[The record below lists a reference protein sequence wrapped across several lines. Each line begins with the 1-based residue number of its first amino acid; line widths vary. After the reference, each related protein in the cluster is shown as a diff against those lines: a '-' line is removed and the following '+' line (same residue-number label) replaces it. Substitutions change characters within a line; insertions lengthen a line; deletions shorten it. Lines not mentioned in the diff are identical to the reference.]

1 MKNLKQL
8 IKNKYR
14 NGPDNIG
21 KDFISPALKNSILYR
36 RGTGFFSSG
45 ALIAYADSMNH
56 LIEENTKIQIICSP
70 VIHDKTLLS
79 ILKNNITDEQRKKTI
94 EKLSNS
100 VVLKALGYK
109 LNTERRDYKKDLL
122 AYFIAKSI
130 IEIRF
135 AVPRN
140 FKDVEINNLIEQD
153 EKYDLTNNLY
163 HVKTGYFKITDGSII
178 GFDGSF
184 NESDSGHQYHIDQT
198 QVWRSWVE
206 NDRER
211 LTDLVETIDS
221 DWNGTNP
228 YIEVFKMDEEAI
240 ELANRLSTPN
250 RPQKSEYEQKKE
262 QITSVITSEINQLR
276 EYQKEALNNWKDSK
290 YHGIFAMATGTG
302 KTRTAIEAIKNFTQ
316 KIKNSLVV
324 ITVPYRPLAYQWVK
338 ELNKFELQ
346 TIEVFDG
353 IDRWERK
360 LENLLEAHI
369 NNLVGSGKLPIIVCV
384 NKTFKGQV
392 FQNHLD
398 RLSRHQTEKLIIVDE
413 CHHFNKVKSIKTLP
427 NSFAYRMGLSAT
439 PYEAD
444 EERIL
449 SRYFGEIIYEFSLHR
464 AIKEGFL
471 CKYNYH
477 PIFIELST
485 EEVGKYLAINDL
497 IQRKKEYINE
507 EEYESS
513 VEEYNELDRM
523 LETVVA
529 KLSALENII
538 TKEVD
543 KHYSLFYCGT
553 GSVELANGEKVRQIN
568 SLSRMLDSLG
578 WKVTKIT
585 ADEKPAEREAIFA
598 SFKRKEVDAIASIRV
613 LDEGIDIPDCR
624 TAYILASQ
632 KSERQGIQR
641 RGRILRNSPGKMI
654 ANLYDFIITGP
665 KLSNSDLDKLYM
677 RELSRAKLFAKD
689 AVNKE
694 LCTFEI
700 EQY

>member
-1 MKNLKQL
+1 
-8 IKNKYR
+8 
-14 NGPDNIG
+14 
-21 KDFISPALKNSILYR
+21 
-36 RGTGFFSSG
+36 
-45 ALIAYADSMNH
+45 
-56 LIEENTKIQIICSP
+56 
-70 VIHDKTLLS
+70 
-79 ILKNNITDEQRKKTI
+79 
-94 EKLSNS
+94 
-100 VVLKALGYK
+100 
-109 LNTERRDYKKDLL
+109 
-122 AYFIAKSI
+122 
-130 IEIRF
+130 
-135 AVPRN
+135 
-140 FKDVEINNLIEQD
+140 
-153 EKYDLTNNLY
+153 
-163 HVKTGYFKITDGSII
+163 
-178 GFDGSF
+178 
-184 NESDSGHQYHIDQT
+184 
-198 QVWRSWVE
+198 
-206 NDRER
+206 
-211 LTDLVETIDS
+211 
-221 DWNGTNP
+221 
-228 YIEVFKMDEEAI
+228 
-240 ELANRLSTPN
+240 
-250 RPQKSEYEQKKE
+250 
-262 QITSVITSEINQLR
+262 
-276 EYQKEALNNWKDSK
+276 
-290 YHGIFAMATGTG
+290 
-302 KTRTAIEAIKNFTQ
+302 
-316 KIKNSLVV
+316 
-324 ITVPYRPLAYQWVK
+324 
-338 ELNKFELQ
+338 
-346 TIEVFDG
+346 
-353 IDRWERK
+353 
-360 LENLLEAHI
+360 
-369 NNLVGSGKLPIIVCV
+369 
-384 NKTFKGQV
+384 
-392 FQNHLD
+392 
-398 RLSRHQTEKLIIVDE
+398 
-413 CHHFNKVKSIKTLP
+413 
-427 NSFAYRMGLSAT
+427 MGLSAT

-513 VEEYNELDRM
+513 VEEYTELDRM
-523 LETVVA
+523 LVTVVA
-529 KLSALENII
+529 ILSALENII